1 MSSTFVN
8 MREVCDRF
16 KLPPGE
22 YAIVPSTFQ
31 PHKNGSF
38 VLRVFSEKQAATRY
52 LSYSDFRL
60 IGVGLRVLVY
70 TAIWWTK
77 LRGLLRQRSQSS
89 LCSQLSVNVI
99 SLQGSR
105 VC

>member
-1 MSSTFVN
+1 

-52 LSYSDFRL
+52 LSYSDLRL
-60 IGVGLRVLVY
+60 IDLGLRDLVY

-77 LRGLLRQRSQSS
+77 LRGLLLRGSQSGPH
-89 LCSQLSVNVI
+89 SQLSVNVI
-99 SLQGSR
+99 SLPGSR